1 MKTLNALIAA
11 VALSV
16 TATGVANA
24 DSVAD
29 QQVRAN
35 ISESVI
41 HGQAQQAATQ
51 PLHLNDAGKSVAASR
66 VEQALNSQTI
76 KGQQAQVTRDTQ
88 QFVNDSGKSVA
99 ASRVEHA
106 LNDNA

>member
-1 MKTLNALIAA
+1 MKTFNALIAA
-11 VALSV
+11 AVLSV
-16 TATGVANA
+16 TTAGVANA

-29 QQVRAN
+29 QQVRAT

-51 PLHLNDAGKSVAASR
+51 PLHLNDASKSVAASR